1 MRILIF
7 TLLALPLL
15 FVSAGYGLA
24 VYHGF
29 GHLAAQMRAF
39 SYVGI
44 GAAIYI
50 AVVILF
56 RIIGR
61 SVDFAQTFCHEL
73 NHTVFNIL
81 FLNRIRSFSASAD
94 SGGEV
99 EYTGRGNPLICLA
112 PYSVP
117 LFALIAL
124 LIKLFAKES
133 AFPVIDGCIG
143 FFLLFHLHSVLME
156 ARLRQTDLKVYGYVF
171 SYAMILFLN
180 IALVFWILISAGLG
194 FHAGWEFLKNGFFEI
209 LNLVKFIKGTL

>member
-1 MRILIF
+1 MRALIF
-7 TLLALPLL
+7 SLLALPLL
-15 FVSAGYGLA
+15 LVSAGYGLA
-24 VYHGF
+24 VYHGI
-29 GHLAAQMRAF
+29 GDLVSHARAF
-39 SYVGI
+39 SYLGI

-50 AVVILF
+50 AVLIIF

-94 SGGEV
+94 EGGEV
-99 EYTGRGNPLICLA
+99 EYMGHGNPLICLA

-124 LIKLFAKES
+124 LVKLFAKES
-133 AFPVIDGCIG
+133 AFPVINGCIG
-143 FFLLFHLHSVLME
+143 FFLLFHLHSVFME

-171 SYAMILFLN
+171 SYAMILLLN
-180 IALVFWILISAGLG
+180 VALVFWILISAGLG
-194 FHAGWEFLKNGFFEI
+194 FHAGWEFLKSGFFEM
-209 LNLVKFIKGTL
+209 LNLAKLIKGAL